1 MNPADGLPV
10 ELLSR
15 IEDAGLNASAPPQQR
30 WLDGWILRFSPGKA
44 QRARCINA
52 VAEGVLPL
60 ADKLARCEAL
70 YRAAGLPL
78 LWRITPFTRPSG
90 LEALLAQ
97 RRMQRFDDT
106 WVMVCRSLPTVVA
119 PDELASWGLN
129 LAAVDSQA
137 YAHIVGEFR
146 ATKLP
151 GREAHAERL
160 RHSPVPYH
168 ALVLRDA
175 QGQVLAGG
183 QFAIDGDLVGLYD
196 VFTVPAMRGRGLSR
210 WLCAALLQQAHRL
223 GARTGYL
230 QVDAGNVAARK
241 VYHGL
246 GFIDAYPYH
255 YRALPPPA
263 G

>member
-1 MNPADGLPV
+1 VNPADDLPV

-15 IEDAGLNASAPPQQR
+15 IEDAGLNASAAPQQR

-52 VAEGVLPL
+52 VAEGVRPV
-60 ADKLARCEAL
+60 ADKLARCEML

-78 LWRITPFTRPSG
+78 LWRITPFTRPPD
-90 LEALLAQ
+90 LDAMLAQ
-97 RRMQRFDDT
+97 RGMQRFDET
-106 WVMVCRSLPTVVA
+106 WVMVCRQLPAVSA
-119 PDELASWGLN
+119 CDEAASI
-129 LAAVDSQA
+129 AAHLDAVTPEA

-146 ATKLP
+146 NTEP
-151 GREAHAERL
+151 SGRAAHAERL

-183 QFAIDGDLVGLYD
+183 QFAIEGDLVGLYD

-210 WLCAALLQQAHRL
+210 SLCVAMLQQAHHL
-223 GARTGYL
+223 GARTAYL
-230 QVDAGNVAARK
+230 QVDAVNAAARK
-241 VYHGL
+241 VYHRL
-246 GFIDAYPYH
+246 GFVDAYRYH